1 MTRLCMIGRPNTRR
15 AAHPGRRLRVLAALL
30 LTTCTASV
38 ALGATRAA
46 ADIGDLG
53 PPPTQPE
60 VQQTLTDLYNRGKP
74 LGSHVDVVFAGPLQ
88 VGPSTPHDVPGGAW
102 CFTCA
107 EHAKV
112 NTPTYPVFALVRVTV
127 HYNVESSAVSP
138 ESETSYITTFAG
150 ANCVAGRDCAYHFY
164 RDEQGNWL
172 VV

>member
-1 MTRLCMIGRPNTRR
+1 MTRPHPLRWPNARPS
-15 AAHPGRRLRVLAALL
+15 GQMVRRLQMFAALVFA
-30 LTTCTASV
+30 TCIAAVTFGAS
-38 ALGATRAA
+38 RAA

-60 VQQTLTDLYNRGKP
+60 VAGALTDLYNRGKP
-74 LGSHVDVVFAGPLQ
+74 LGSDVGVVFAGPIQ
-88 VGPSTPHDVPGGAW
+88 VGQPTPHDVPGGAW

-107 EHAKV
+107 EYAKV

-127 HYNVESSAVSP
+127 RYDVESSAVSP
-138 ESETSYITTFAG
+138 DSESSYTTTFAG

-172 VV
+172 VA